1 VGIRQTINEKPALST
16 GITAALIVLAL
27 GFIWWESFGSHRGS
41 RPPVQLAFYSDDDG
55 QTWFPDTANKLT
67 PFTDADNKEAVQAFV
82 FKCGDG
88 KPFCGYLM
96 RATEEAKKAAAAQP
110 HGGTSII
117 MMHSE
122 VKKPGDKKWVK
133 FDARN
138 TAPFTNI
145 TQTFPNC
152 PAGSKPDPV
161 LPPA

>member
-1 VGIRQTINEKPALST
+1 MGIRQTINEKPALST
-16 GITAALIVLAL
+16 GVTAAVIVLAL
-27 GFIWWESFGSHRGS
+27 GFILWESFGHHGGSGRGAP
-41 RPPVQLAFYSDDDG
+41 RAFYSDDDG
-55 QTWFPDTANKLT
+55 QTWFPDAANKLT
-67 PFTDADNKEAVQAFV
+67 PFTDANNKEAVQAFV

-96 RATEEAKKAAAAQP
+96 RATEEARKAAAGEL
-110 HGGTSII
+110 HGATAAV

-133 FDARN
+133 FDSRN
-138 TAPFTNI
+138 MVPFTNI